1 MLLQSVRNICKSIL
15 PQIGSVVTKTAFS
28 PSAPILSAVAS
39 RSFHLLMPT
48 ATSLAHNSIMG
59 IGKQL
64 LAAPALPQLTQRCGF
79 KVKGRLRRRCKD
91 CYFVMRQ
98 GRLYNLCN
106 THPRHK
112 QMSMVKKPKNTWILT
127 HATQSKVRPW

>member
-15 PQIGSVVTKTAFS
+15 PQIGSFVTRTAFS
-28 PSAPILSAVAS
+28 QPSPVHTAVAI

-48 ATSLAHNSIMG
+48 TTSHVHNNFIGMG
-59 IGKQL
+59 KSL
-64 LAAPALPQLTQRCGF
+64 LAAPPLPQFTQRCGF

-91 CYFVMRQ
+91 CYFIMRE

-112 QMSMVKKPKNTWILT
+112 QMSMVKKPKNTWIIT